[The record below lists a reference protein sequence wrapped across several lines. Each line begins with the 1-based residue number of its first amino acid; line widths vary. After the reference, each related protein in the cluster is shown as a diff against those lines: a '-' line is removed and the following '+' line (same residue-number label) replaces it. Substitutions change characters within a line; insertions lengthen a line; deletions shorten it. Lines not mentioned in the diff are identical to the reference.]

1 MTLGVGLARALA
13 DVESGRAD
21 YTLGGAPLDR
31 DARLALPTERAAQQ
45 PTHRPAAVF
54 GQPDIEPENF
64 QLNAARPLFA
74 DARLRRAA
82 AYAIDRRALAAQQ
95 QRFFNAGE
103 LGGGPAVEGY
113 LPSVIPGAPTRHLYP
128 VSGPDLRRAR
138 ALAGHRHRT
147 AVLYTCDQAPCPQE
161 AAILSSNL
169 RAIGIDVRVDA
180 FPKPRVYG
188 LASLRGAPYDLV
200 STGWGADFGDPDE
213 FLNTLLD
220 GGLIGPKD
228 NTNLSYFNDP
238 GYNQKLR
245 AAARLAGAARYRA
258 YARLALD
265 LEGNSSPLLV
275 YASDASHDFFSARI
289 GCQAYQP
296 LYGIDLG
303 ALCVNTNP

>member
-1 MTLGVGLARALA
+1 V
-13 DVESGRAD
+13 
-21 YTLGGAPLDR
+21 
-31 DARLALPTERAAQQ
+31 
-45 PTHRPAAVF
+45 
-54 GQPDIEPENF
+54 
-64 QLNAARPLFA
+64 
-74 DARLRRAA
+74 RRAV

-113 LPSVIPGAPTRHLYP
+113 LPSVIPGAPTRQVYP
-128 VSGPDLRRAR
+128 VGAPDLRRAR
-138 ALAGHRHRT
+138 ALAGHQHRI

-161 AAILSSNL
+161 AAILSANL
-169 RAIGIDVRVDA
+169 RAIGIELRVEE

-200 STGWGADFGDPDE
+200 ATGWGADYGDPDE
-213 FLNTLLD
+213 FLNALLD
-220 GGLIGPKD
+220 GSLIGPNN

-238 GYNQKLR
+238 GYNQKLH

-265 LEGNSSPLLV
+265 LEANASPLLV
-275 YASDASHDFFSARI
+275 FASDASHDFFSARI

-303 ALCVNTNP
+303 ALCVVGNP